1 MGRAFEYRKAR
12 KLKRWGMMAKTFTRI
27 GKDIAIAV
35 KNGGVDPHT
44 NARLRAAIQNAKT
57 ANMPKENIERAIK
70 KASSKDEKE
79 YKEIVYEGYGPH
91 KVAIIIETATDNP
104 TRTVANIRNY
114 LTKCGGSL
122 GTTGSLDFLFER
134 RCIFKIHKDESIH
147 VEDLELAGID
157 SGVEEVELEENNTI
171 ILGGKFESYNLIQ
184 KFIEEQHYQIIS
196 SEFERIPLTTKQ
208 ISQEQEEDLQKLFS
222 KLEEDEDVQNYFHN
236 SN

>member
-27 GKDIAIAV
+27 GKDISIAV
-35 KNGGVDPHT
+35 KNGGTDPHT
-44 NARLRAAIQNAKT
+44 NSQLRAAIQNAKA
-57 ANMPKENIERAIK
+57 ANMPKENIERALK

-91 KVAIIIETATDNP
+91 KIAIVIETATDNP

-114 LTKCGGSL
+114 FTKCGGSL

-134 RCIFKIHKDESIH
+134 RCIFKIHKDENINR
-147 VEDLELAGID
+147 EELELTSID
-157 SGVEEVELEENNTI
+157 AGVEEIELEENNTI

-184 KFIEEQHYQIIS
+184 KFIEEQNYQIIN
-196 SEFERIPLTTKQ
+196 SEFERIPLNTKQ
-208 ISQEQEEDLQKLFS
+208 LSKEQEEDLQKLLD